1 MRLIVVSG
9 LSGAGKSVAMEALED
24 LGYYCVDNLPTKL
37 LPAFS
42 DELADASGSAYERA
56 AVAIDAR
63 NPADALQRSPA
74 MIVQLRN
81 KGVVNELLFVEA
93 EDGILIKRFNETRR
107 KHPLTA
113 GDVSLGEAIRK
124 ERELLGP
131 LRREADICIDTSRT
145 NLHQLRDIIRER
157 VDGRPLEV
165 LSLLFESFGYKHGLP
180 TDSDMVFDVR
190 CLPNPHWEP
199 NLRAHTGRDREVVE
213 FLESQTVVEEMFLDI
228 RDFLESWIPKYE
240 AGNRSYLT
248 IAIGCTGGQHRS
260 VYLAER
266 LAEHFCSRRKAVMI
280 RHREIV

>member
-24 LGYYCVDNLPTKL
+24 LGYYCVDNLPANL

-42 DELADASGSAYERA
+42 DELAEAAGSAYERA

-107 KHPLTA
+107 KHPLTV
-113 GDVSLGEAIRK
+113 GDISLGEAIQK

-157 VDGRPLEV
+157 VDGRPLKV
-165 LSLLFESFGYKHGLP
+165 LSLLFESFGYKLGLP
-180 TDSDMVFDVR
+180 TDSDMVFDIR
-190 CLPNPHWEP
+190 CLPNPYWES
-199 NLRAHTGRDREVVE
+199 NLRPLTGRDREVVE
-213 FLESQTVVEEMFLDI
+213 FLESQTMVEEMFHDI

-248 IAIGCTGGQHRS
+248 IAIGCTGGRHRS

-266 LAEHFCSRRKAVMI
+266 LAKHFRSRRKGVMV
-280 RHREIV
+280 RHREMG

>member
-24 LGYYCVDNLPTKL
+24 LGYYCVDNLPANL
-37 LPAFS
+37 LPAFT
-42 DELADASGSAYERA
+42 DELTARAGSAYERA

-74 MIVQLRN
+74 MIVKLRD

-93 EDGILIKRFNETRR
+93 ENGILIKRFSETRR

-113 GDVSLGEAIRK
+113 GNISLGEAIRK

-145 NLHQLRDIIRER
+145 NLYQLRDIIRER
-157 VDGRPLEV
+157 IDGRPLKV

-180 TDSDMVFDVR
+180 PDSDMVFDVR

-199 NLRAHTGRDREVVE
+199 NLRPLTGLDFEVVE
-213 FLESQTVVEEMFLDI
+213 FLESHPIVEEMFIDI
-228 RDFLESWIPKYE
+228 RDFLEPWIAKYE

-266 LAEHFCSRRKAVMI
+266 LREHFCAHRKGVMV